1 MVLMMMWMLLLV
13 TMTSE
18 LFQMMRMMMLFV
30 SDATPISE
38 VVPGLIGL
46 ILNGQGEEK
55 RESTFVLLISIYEC
69 LILHQTRIV
78 L

>member
-13 TMTSE
+13 TMISE

-38 VVPGLIGL
+38 VVPGLIEL
-46 ILNGQGEEK
+46 ILNGQEEEK
-55 RESTFVLLISIYEC
+55 RESTFVLLISIYGC
-69 LILHQTRIV
+69 LILHQVRIV
-78 L
+78 M